1 MEGTITL
8 TINAVTLLTIAG
20 AYLKMVT
27 AISKLTVIT
36 EHHEKR
42 LDRLEKAVAK

>member
-8 TINAVTLLTIAG
+8 TLNAVTLLTIAG

-27 AISKLTVIT
+27 AINKLIIMT
-36 EHHEKR
+36 EYHEKR
-42 LDRLEKAVAK
+42 LDRLEKAVTK